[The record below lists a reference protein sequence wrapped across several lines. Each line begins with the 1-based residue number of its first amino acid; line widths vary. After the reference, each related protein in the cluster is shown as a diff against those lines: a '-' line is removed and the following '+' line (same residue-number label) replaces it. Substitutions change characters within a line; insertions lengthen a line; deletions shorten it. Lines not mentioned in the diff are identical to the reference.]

1 MRAGHCRY
9 LGEFAPR
16 YHALEAR
23 YAMSREEIFAESAD
37 TPAYTGATVVL
48 HNRLLGNMS
57 DADLAA
63 LVPYLER
70 VELKV
75 GEVLAKGRDLLTHV
89 YFPEGCVISIVAY
102 MADGTGVE
110 VGTIGD
116 EGMAGLPAYF
126 DGDASEGET
135 LVQIPGS
142 AMRIRVSHLL
152 QEAGASPSLRRL
164 LNRFALAYMTQLA
177 QNGAC
182 NRLHSI
188 EQRCARWL
196 LMTHDRMGQPKVM
209 PLKQQFLAFMLGVRR
224 AGVSV
229 AAGALQDAG
238 FIRYRRGSIRVLDRP
253 GLQTASCECY
263 EVIHGTFERM
273 LARVRE

>member
-23 YAMSREEIFAESAD
+23 YAMSREELFAESAD

-48 HNRLLGNMS
+48 HNRLLGSMS

-75 GEVLAKGRDLLTHV
+75 GEVLAKGRDLLNHV

-152 QEAGASPSLRRL
+152 QEANASPSLRRL

>member
-23 YAMSREEIFAESAD
+23 YAMSTEKLFAESAN
-37 TPAYTGATVVL
+37 TPVYSGATDVL
-48 HNRLLGNMS
+48 HNRLLGKMS

-75 GEVLAKGRDLLTHV
+75 GEVLAKGRALLTHV

-102 MADGTGVE
+102 TADGTGVE

-116 EGMAGLPAYF
+116 EGMVGLSAYF
-126 DGDASEGET
+126 DGDANEGET

-142 AMRIRVSHLL
+142 AMRIRVSHLIA
-152 QEAGASPSLRRL
+152 EAEDSPSLRRL
-164 LNRFALAYMTQLA
+164 LNRFAQAYMTQLA

-182 NRLHSI
+182 NRLHNI

-196 LMTHDRMGQPKVM
+196 LMTHDRMGRPAVM

-253 GLQTASCECY
+253 GLQKASCECY
-263 EVIHGTFERM
+263 EIIHDAFERM
-273 LARVRE
+273 LTRAPV